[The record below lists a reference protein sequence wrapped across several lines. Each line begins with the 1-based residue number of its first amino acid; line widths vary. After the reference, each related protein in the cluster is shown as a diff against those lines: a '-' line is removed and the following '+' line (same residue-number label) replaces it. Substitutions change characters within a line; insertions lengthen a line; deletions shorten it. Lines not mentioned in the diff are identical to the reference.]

1 MRTAPQ
7 YRAWHAPDA
16 LHKEE
21 WELARDFKRLDKS
34 KKYVLYCAHGMQS
47 AHLAEKMQ
55 RFGYE
60 AYSFRGGTARLV
72 RYLGEEM

>member
-1 MRTAPQ
+1 MLRLEEIGRLPNGS
-7 YRAWHAPDA
+7 WGA
-16 LHKEE
+16 LQQKGF
-21 WELARDFKRLDKS
+21 RVDKA

-60 AYSFRGGTARLV
+60 AYSFKGGTARLMK
-72 RYLGEEM
+72 YLGNT